1 MSKRIA
7 VVGAGPGGL
16 SAAMLLSANGYD
28 VTVYEKQAQV
38 GGRNGSIQKDGYT
51 FDIGPT
57 FLMMLDVLEH
67 LFSAAGRDLH
77 KDLSVIPVDPLY
89 RLVFGGGKRVLR
101 PTRDRAKMKEALE
114 AFAPGSFE
122 GYVRYVE
129 KESEKYDKL
138 IPCLRVPY
146 GKLSDFASWKFV
158 TALPYLDAHLSLY
171 DVLGR
176 YFKDE
181 DLKLAFTF
189 QAKYIGMSPWKAP
202 GTFSIISYI
211 EHGGGIWHVQGG
223 LNRISAAMAQAIED
237 KGGRIRLST
246 PVKELVVEDGTCRG
260 LLLENGERVEA
271 DGVVL
276 NADFSHAMKH
286 LVPARHR
293 RKYTDQKVER
303 MRYSCSTFMVYLG
316 LDTVYP
322 DLEHHSIVFADDY
335 RRNVEEIV
343 GTKTLSSDFSVY
355 IQNASRT
362 DPTLAPP
369 GGSTI
374 YLLVPVP
381 NNESGI
387 DWDAIRKEFRDKV
400 VAAAEARGGLKDLSR
415 HIVTETVIT
424 PLDWERKMDVF
435 KGATF
440 NLSHDIAQMLY
451 LRPHNEFEEFR
462 NCWLVGGGTHPGSGL
477 PTIYESGRISAELIM
492 KRFG

>member
-1 MSKRIA
+1 MSRKVL

-16 SAAMLLSANGYD
+16 SAAMLLAANGYE
-28 VTVYEKQAQV
+28 VTVVEKRNQV
-38 GGRNGSIQKDGYT
+38 GGRNGRIEKDGYT

-67 LFSAAGRDLH
+67 LFSAAGYDLH
-77 KDLSVIPVDPLY
+77 KELSIVPVDPMY
-89 RLVFGGGKRVLR
+89 RLVFDGGRRVLR
-101 PTRDRAKMKEALE
+101 PTRDRARMRETLE
-114 AFAPGSFE
+114 AFAPGSFD
-122 GYVRYVE
+122 GYLRYVA
-129 KESEKYDKL
+129 KEAEKYDKL

-176 YFKDE
+176 YFQDE

-211 EHGGGIWHVQGG
+211 EHGGGIYHVRGG
-223 LNRISAAMAQAIED
+223 LNRISETMAKAVRE
-237 KGGRIRLST
+237 KGGTIRLSS
-246 PVKELVVEDGTCRG
+246 PVKELLIEDGSCRG
-260 LLLENGERVEA
+260 ALLESGERLEA
-271 DGVVL
+271 DCTVL
-276 NADFSHAMKH
+276 NADFAQAMTH
-286 LVPARHR
+286 LVPERYRPRYTDEKLR
-293 RKYTDQKVER
+293 RK
-303 MRYSCSTFMVYLG
+303 RYSCSTFMVYLG
-316 LDTVYP
+316 LDTVYEG
-322 DLEHHSIVFADDY
+322 LEHHSIVFADDY
-335 RRNVEEIV
+335 RSNVEDI
-343 GTKTLSSDFSVY
+343 TKTLRLSEDFSVY
-355 IQNASRT
+355 IQNASRV
-362 DPTLAPP
+362 DPSLAPP

-387 DWDAIRKEFRDKV
+387 DWDAVKKEFRDKV
-400 VAAAEARGGLKDLSR
+400 VAAAEARGGLDGLSR

-424 PLDWERKMDVF
+424 PLDWEREMDVY

-440 NLSHDIAQMLY
+440 NLSHDIGQMLY

-462 NCWLVGGGTHPGSGL
+462 DCYLVGGGTHPGSGL

-492 KRFG
+492 KKYR

>member
-1 MSKRIA
+1 MGKRIA

-28 VTVYEKQAQV
+28 VTIYEKQDQV
-38 GGRNGSIQKDGYT
+38 GGRNGRIRKDGYT

-77 KDLSVIPVDPLY
+77 KDLSIVPIDPLY

-146 GKLSDFASWKFV
+146 GKLSDFAAWKFV
-158 TALPYLDAHLSLY
+158 TALPYLDAHVSLY

-223 LNRISAAMAQAIED
+223 LNRISAAMADAIEA

-260 LLLENGERVEA
+260 LLLEDGERVEA

-286 LVPARHR
+286 LVPAKHR
-293 RKYTDQKVER
+293 RKYTDAKLDR

-335 RRNVEEIV
+335 ERNVDDIV
-343 GTKTLSSDFSVY
+343 GSKTLSSDFSVY

-362 DPTLAPP
+362 DPSLAPP

-387 DWDAIRKEFRDKV
+387 DWDAVKKEFRDKV
-400 VAAAEARGGLKDLSR
+400 VAAAGIRGGLKDLER

-424 PLDWERKMDVF
+424 PLDWERKLDVF

-451 LRPHNEFEEFR
+451 MRPHNEFEEFR

>member
-1 MSKRIA
+1 MKKRVAI
-7 VVGAGPGGL
+7 VGAGPGGL
-16 SAAMLLSANGYD
+16 SAAMLLSANGFD
-28 VTVYEKQAQV
+28 VTLYEKQAQV
-38 GGRNGSIQKDGYT
+38 GGRNGKIRRGDYT

-57 FLMMLDVLEH
+57 FLMMLDILEH
-67 LFSAAGRDLH
+67 LFAASGHDLH
-77 KDLSVIPVDPLY
+77 KALKITSIDPMY
-89 RLVFGGGKRVLR
+89 RLVFGGGKREFR
-101 PTRDRAKMKEALE
+101 PSRDRARMKEELE

-122 GYVRYVE
+122 GYVRYME

-146 GKLSDFASWKFV
+146 GKLTDFLSWKFL

-171 DVLGR
+171 DVLER

-211 EHGGGIWHVQGG
+211 EHGGGIFHVEGG
-223 LNRISAAMAQAIED
+223 LNRISEAMADAVRA
-237 KGGRIRLST
+237 KGGKIRLGT
-246 PVKELVVEDGTCRG
+246 PVKEIVVKDGSCKG
-260 LLLENGERVEA
+260 LILENGETVEA
-271 DGVVL
+271 DCTIL
-276 NADFSHAMKH
+276 NADFAQSMTK
-286 LVPARHR
+286 LVPERHR
-293 RKYTDQKVER
+293 PGYTDEKLAR

-316 LDTVYP
+316 LDTEYP

-335 RRNVEEIV
+335 KKNVDEIV
-343 GTKTLSSDFSVY
+343 GSKSLSKDFSVY

-362 DPTLAPP
+362 DPTLAPR

-387 DWDAIRKEFRDKV
+387 DWDAVKKDFRDRV
-400 VAAAEARGGLKDLSR
+400 VAAAETRGGLKDLSK
-415 HIVTETVIT
+415 HIVEEEIIT
-424 PLDWERKMDVF
+424 PLDWERRFDVY

-451 LRPHNEFEEFR
+451 LRPHNEFEEFTD
-462 NCWLVGGGTHPGSGL
+462 CYLVGGGTHPGSGL

-492 KRFG
+492 KKYG